1 MNFSDSHHISCFSII
16 SNLLSVDPEI
26 GVVSKPDLSGAE
38 SLDGDGLDGSLI
50 KRETEVGVKIIIF
63 DDSWIIFQ
71 LKRFLWFFN

>member
-1 MNFSDSHHISCFSII
+1 M
-16 SNLLSVDPEI
+16 SVDPGI
-26 GVVSKPDLSGAE
+26 GVVLKPDLSGAE

-71 LKRFLWFFN
+71 LKRFFDFLLNVLCHC